1 MQAPPLA
8 DAHFSQDRL
17 RKLLDAALS
26 HGAEY
31 AEVFVESS
39 RRTAFELDD
48 GSIKSATEAEN
59 LGVGVRAVIGNQV
72 GYAHSAD
79 VSDQALLDVAR
90 AAALIASR
98 GNPAVQ
104 SVDLTPVN
112 APRRYRAELEPS
124 RVEGP
129 AKAEV
134 LRRAD
139 AAARAYDPRIIT
151 VLGSFVDVE
160 QRVRIATSDGR
171 FVDDERT
178 MGRISVS
185 AIARD
190 GTERRVGSHGGGGR
204 AGLEQFGLLRPH
216 EGHARPEDMARE
228 AARMAVAQLGARP
241 APAGEQTVILSP
253 GSSGVLL
260 HEAVGHGL
268 EADFI
273 RKGSSLFCDKVG
285 QRVASELC
293 TVVDDG
299 TLFNSRGS
307 LNVDDEGFPTGRTV
321 LIENG
326 ILRGYISDRM
336 NAQLMKLPR
345 TGNGRRESYQS
356 APLPRMT
363 NTFLTAGKD
372 DPEELLRSVKKGLYC
387 RAFGGGQ
394 VDISNGN
401 FVFEVRE
408 GYLIED
414 GKITAPVKGA
424 SLIGVGPKVL
434 ENITGVGGDAQMD
447 PGMYT
452 CGKAGQSVPVG
463 VGMPTV
469 RIEGVTVGGTGL

>member
-1 MQAPPLA
+1 MEESLVGKQVMQ
-8 DAHFSQDRL
+8 R
-17 RKLLDAALS
+17 LLDEALS
-26 HGAEY
+26 HGADY

-39 RRTAFELDD
+39 RKTAFELDD
-48 GSIKSATEAEN
+48 QAIKSATEAEH
-59 LGVGVRAVIGNQV
+59 LGVGVRAVVGNQV

-79 VSDQALLDVAR
+79 VSLQALVDVAR
-90 AAALIASR
+90 AAALIASAGGPGVR
-98 GNPAVQ
+98 V
-104 SVDLTPVN
+104 VDLTPVDF
-112 APRRYRAELEPS
+112 ARRSSAELEPS

-139 AAARAYDPRIIT
+139 STARRFDARIIN
-151 VLGSFVDVE
+151 VLGGFVDLE
-160 QRVRIATSDGR
+160 QRIRVVTSDGR
-171 FVDDERT
+171 WVDDQRI
-178 MGRISVS
+178 MGRISVT
-185 AIARD
+185 AIAKS
-190 GTERRVGSHGGGGR
+190 GQESRVGSYGGGGR
-204 AGLEQFGLLRPH
+204 GGLEQFGLQDPAK
-216 EGHARPEDMARE
+216 GGARPEDVAAE

-273 RKGSSLFCDKVG
+273 RKGSSLFCDRVG
-285 QRVASELC
+285 QKVASPLC

-299 TLFNSRGS
+299 TLHNLRGT
-307 LNVDDEGFPTGRTV
+307 LNVDDEGFPTERTV

-326 ILRGYISDRM
+326 VLKGYLTDRT
-336 NAQLMKLPR
+336 NAKLMGLPR

-363 NTFLTAGKD
+363 NTFLLAGQD
-372 DPEELLRSVKKGLYC
+372 DPAEMLKGVARGLYC

-424 SLIGVGPKVL
+424 TLIGVGPKVL
-434 ENITGVGGDAQMD
+434 ENITAVGGDAQMD

-463 VGMPTV
+463 VGMPSV
-469 RIEGVTVGGTGL
+469 RIDGVTVGGTAV